1 MFTIRK
7 ATSDDCKLIN
17 ELANQVFPATYKE
30 ILSTE
35 QLDYMMEWMYSEQSL
50 REQLRG
56 GHVFYIASC
65 DGEPCGYVSVER
77 QGERL
82 FHLQKIYVLPRFQ
95 GCGAGAFL
103 FRTAVAHVRALQ
115 PGVCRMELNVN
126 RGNRALYFYEHMGM
140 RRLREGDFPIGNG
153 YYMND
158 YIMGLDLG

>member
-1 MFTIRK
+1 MGRLAQAGPFPFDAMFACRK
-7 ATSDDCKLIN
+7 ATEADIPLIRS
-17 ELANQVFPATYKE
+17 LAGVAFPATYRE
-30 ILSTE
+30 LLSPA

-50 REQLRG
+50 RKQLRG

-103 FRTAVAHVRALQ
+103 FRTAVAHVRAL
-115 PGVCRMELNVN
+115 R
-126 RGNRALYFYEHMGM
+126 FYEHMGM

-153 YYMND
+153 FYMND

>member
-1 MFTIRK
+1 MGRLAQAGPFPFDAMFACRK
-7 ATSDDCKLIN
+7 ATEADIPLIRS
-17 ELANQVFPATYKE
+17 LAGVAFPATY
-30 ILSTE
+30 
-35 QLDYMMEWMYSEQSL
+35 
-50 REQLRG
+50 RELRG

-103 FRTAVAHVRALQ
+103 FRTAVAHVRAMQ
-115 PGVCRMELNVN
+115 PEACRMELNVN
-126 RGNRALYFYEHMGM
+126 RGNRALRFYEHMGM

-153 YYMND
+153 FYMND

>member
-1 MFTIRK
+1 MGRLVQAGPFPFDAMFACRK
-7 ATSDDCKLIN
+7 ATEADIPLIRS
-17 ELANQVFPATYKE
+17 LAGVAFPATYRE
-30 ILSTE
+30 LLSPA

-50 REQLRG
+50 RKQLRG

-103 FRTAVAHVRALQ
+103 FRTAVAHVRAMQ
-115 PGVCRMELNVN
+115 PEAVCA
-126 RGNRALYFYEHMGM
+126 RATS
-140 RRLREGDFPIGNG
+140 RSATVST
-153 YYMND
+153 
-158 YIMGLDLG
+158 